1 MSIKIGNGELAP
13 HLFELPFEEFKKAI
27 PVVFRNSLLR
37 GFPDQEEELKKVY
50 LENGGEITFEKTE
63 TTDSSDTEV
72 DSRMPE
78 RAGKGNRRAKQK
90 SAKGGQ
96 TI

>member
-1 MSIKIGNGELAP
+1 MGIKIGNGELAP
-13 HLFELPFEEFKKAI
+13 HLFKLPFEEFKKAI
-27 PVVFRNSLLR
+27 PVGFRNSLLR
-37 GFPDQEEELKKVY
+37 DFPDQEEELKKAY

-63 TTDSSDTEV
+63 AINSSDTEV

-78 RAGKGNRRAKQK
+78 RDGKGNRRAKQK

-96 TI
+96 TL